1 MSASYDGFW
10 KICDDNGVCHCD
22 WRLTVY
28 GCEEEQHMVP
38 FYIALAAFS
47 GLVGTMGKCLC
58 INSNNNNNNTSSSK
72 ILIHAI
78 LQLPSSV
85 TIASSS
91 WIKPYSIV
99 VLVFLGPSR
108 SNRWSSLVQRLTYVS
123 DIAFGASCTWTHF
136 EWLVRM
142 IHAIIMV
149 TDVAPNVAFR
159 SCMCLRKKAIQ
170 IVIDTPLVVVL

>member
-28 GCEEEQHMVP
+28 GCEEEKHMVP

-58 INSNNNNNNTSSSK
+58 SNSTTTITSSSNK

-85 TIASSS
+85 IIASSS
-91 WIKPYSIV
+91 WIRPYLIV
-99 VLVFLGPSR
+99 VLAFQGPSR
-108 SNRWSSLVQRLTYVS
+108 SNRWSSSVQRLTYVS
-123 DIAFGASCTWTHF
+123 DLTFGASCTWTHF

-159 SCMCLRKKAIQ
+159 SCKCLRKKAIQ
-170 IVIDTPLVVVL
+170 IAIDTPLVVVL